1 MIALLGKEE
10 PDALIFTVSD
20 NGVGFP
26 EAILQLFRESP
37 ENHLDDTQT
46 QSRLGLLNI
55 QKRTT

>member
-26 EAILQLFRESP
+26 EAILQLFRKARES
-37 ENHLDDTQT
+37 
-46 QSRLGLLNI
+46 S
-55 QKRTT
+55 